1 MNKLL
6 IMLLSGVMTAGMMAP
21 IEQPCYINVD
31 GEKCALVA
39 SCEEAREAV
48 EQAIQKQV
56 DGEVLDVEISEEIA
70 IEEDLTLLEEPV
82 SVSEAAD
89 KLTAKG
95 TLTITTTEEINLEEK
110 IQYEEKIRPAPNL
123 VAGEIKVESQ
133 GKEGIKSVTKVLTKE
148 NGEIIEEE
156 IVEEEVVEEPEE
168 RIILAGV
175 DECTVETGVSYD
187 MSAEYEK
194 LQMPADDINITS
206 DYGPRWGRMHNGT
219 DFALSTGET
228 IYAADDGIVYC
239 SSYCGGFGN
248 IVKIDHGNGMQTYYA
263 HCSELLVANGEE
275 VAAGQPV
282 ALAGSTGNSTGPHL
296 HFEVI
301 VNGNNMNPREFLGI

>member
-6 IMLLSGVMTAGMMAP
+6 ITLLSGVMTAGMLAP
-21 IEQPCYINVD
+21 IDQPCYINVD
-31 GEKCALVA
+31 GEKCVLVESYEDA
-39 SCEEAREAV
+39 KEAV
-48 EQAIQKQV
+48 EMAIQKQV
-56 DGEVLDVEISEEIA
+56 DGEVLDVEISEEIE
-70 IEEDLTLLEEPV
+70 IEEDLTLLEDPV

-95 TLTITTTEEINLEEK
+95 TLTITTTEEVNLEEK
-110 IQYEEKIRPAPNL
+110 VRYEEKIRPAPNL
-123 VAGEIKVESQ
+123 LAGEIKVESQ

-148 NGEIIEEE
+148 NGKIVNEELIGEE
-156 IVEEEVVEEPEE
+156 IVKEPEE

-175 DECTVETGVSYD
+175 DECASEVGVSYD

-194 LQMPADDINITS
+194 LQMPADNIDITS
-206 DYGPRWGRMHNGT
+206 NYGPRWGRMHNGT
-219 DFALSTGET
+219 DFALATGET
-228 IYAADDGIVYC
+228 IYAADDGTVYC

-263 HCSELLVANGEE
+263 HCSQLLVADGEE
-275 VAAGQPV
+275 VIAGQPV

-301 VNGNNMNPREFLGI
+301 VNGNNMDPCEFLGI